1 LFGLLL
7 IFVSC
12 FFSSCL
18 FVLQFFRST
27 PIQYVI
33 FQTYYNLPYTI
44 KHDIK
49 VLTTEKHIEAYQ
61 SIPKTIQNL
70 EKTNK
75 QRHPTTIQDDGK
87 PKNLTEPFRK
97 QIVQRI
103 NRNFLDILL
112 LRLIQRAP
120 IWGYKIIKETEK
132 LFGIKLGH
140 GALYPL
146 LNSLEAEGYATSE
159 KITKKGRVRKVYRI
173 TQKGTELINAYRAV
187 LKEQIKK
194 LGLKET

>member
-1 LFGLLL
+1 
-7 IFVSC
+7 
-12 FFSSCL
+12 
-18 FVLQFFRST
+18 
-27 PIQYVI
+27 
-33 FQTYYNLPYTI
+33 
-44 KHDIK
+44 
-49 VLTTEKHIEAYQ
+49 
-61 SIPKTIQNL
+61 
-70 EKTNK
+70 
-75 QRHPTTIQDDGK
+75 
-87 PKNLTEPFRK
+87 
-97 QIVQRI
+97 
-103 NRNFLDILL
+103 